1 MSRLDSIP
9 KSHRRFFVKKVTQL
23 PSGDRND
30 PHPLKEAW
38 YYVMDRPVDTHGNK
52 SSFMGTKIT
61 KAHGPFVG
69 DKGKEKAEELARI
82 RNESWH
88 G

>member
-9 KSHRRFFVKKVTQL
+9 KNKRRFFVKKVTQL

-30 PHPLKEAW
+30 PQILKEPW
-38 YYVMDRPVDTHGNK
+38 YYVMDRPVDTQGNK

-61 KAHGPFVG
+61 RAHGPFVG
-69 DKGKEKAEELARI
+69 AEGKAKAEEIARI
-82 RNESWH
+82 RNEGWH
-88 G
+88 C

>member
-1 MSRLDSIP
+1 MPLANIP

-30 PHPLKEAW
+30 PQILKEPW
-38 YYVMDRPVDTHGNK
+38 YYVMERPVNMRGEK

-61 KAHGPFVG
+61 RAHGPFAG
-69 DKGKEKAEELARI
+69 DAGKAKAEEIARV
-82 RNESWH
+82 RNEDWH
-88 G
+88 R

>member
-1 MSRLDSIP
+1 MPLANVP

-30 PHPLKEAW
+30 PITLPEAR
-38 YYVMDRPVDTHGNK
+38 YYVMDRPVNMRGEK

-61 KAHGPFVG
+61 IAHGPFVG
-69 DKGKEKAEELARI
+69 PEGKAKAEEIARI
-82 RNESWH
+82 RNEDWH
-88 G
+88 R